1 MGGLENAGHTGV
13 LTFPHMSPLDA
24 AIWVVEF
31 LLILAGFLLVGWLLV
46 KLLVWLGR
54 SVVGITKL
62 SNRDWLFLTPVF
74 LALLYWLLV
83 AIGLAPKP
91 K

>member
-1 MGGLENAGHTGV
+1 
-13 LTFPHMSPLDA
+13 MSPLDA

-31 LLILAGFLLVGWLLV
+31 LLILAGFLLV
-46 KLLVWLGR
+46 VWLSLKGLFWLGN
-54 SVVGITKL
+54 SVIRAPRFFSGL

-74 LALLYWLLV
+74 LALLYWVLIALG
-83 AIGLAPKP
+83 IAPKS